1 MNAKLFIQA
10 ITKFIF
16 GVLIV
21 GTLLFVPAGTFNYL
35 NGCVFM
41 GLLFIPMFFA
51 GVIMMIKNPDLLK
64 RRLDAKESE
73 TEQKQVIGISAV
85 LFILG
90 FIIAGLNYRYSWIV
104 LPNIISIIA
113 SVLFLIFYML
123 YGVVLKENE
132 FLSRTI
138 KVEKKQKVVDTGLY
152 GIVRHP
158 MYSIV
163 TLFFLMM
170 PLVLGSIISFILFLV
185 FPFLLVKRINNEEKV
200 LEKELKGYKAYKKKV
215 KYKMIPYIY

>member
-1 MNAKLFIQA
+1 MNGKLFVEA
-10 ITKFIF
+10 ITKFVF

-21 GTLLFVPAGTFNYL
+21 GALIFVPAGTFNYL

-51 GVIMMIKNPDLLK
+51 GVVLMIKNPELLK
-64 RRLDAKESE
+64 RRLDAKEKES
-73 TEQKQVIGISAV
+73 EQKTVIASSGL
-85 LFILG
+85 LFIIG
-90 FIIAGLNYRYSWIV
+90 FIIAGLNYRYGWIV
-104 LPNIISIIA
+104 LPNFISIIA

-123 YGVVLKENE
+123 YALVLKENE

-138 KVEKKQKVVDTGLY
+138 KVEKNQRVVDTGFY

-163 TLFFLMM
+163 TFLFLMI
-170 PLVLGSIISFILFLV
+170 PLVLGSIISFVLFLV
-185 FPFLLVKRINNEEKV
+185 FPFLLVKRINNEEEV

-215 KYKMIPYIY
+215 KYKMVPYIY

>member
-1 MNAKLFIQA
+1 MNGKLFVEA
-10 ITKFIF
+10 ITKFVF

-21 GTLLFVPAGTFNYL
+21 GALIFVPAGTFNYL

-51 GVIMMIKNPDLLK
+51 GVVLMIKNPELLK
-64 RRLDAKESE
+64 RRLDAKEKES
-73 TEQKQVIGISAV
+73 EQKTVIASSG
-85 LFILG
+85 LFIIG
-90 FIIAGLNYRYSWIV
+90 FIIAGLNYRYGWIV
-104 LPNIISIIA
+104 LPNFISIIA

-123 YGVVLKENE
+123 YALVLKENE

-138 KVEKKQKVVDTGLY
+138 KVEKNQRVVDTGFY

-163 TLFFLMM
+163 TFLFLMI
-170 PLVLGSIISFILFLV
+170 PLVLGSIISFVLFLV
-185 FPFLLVKRINNEEKV
+185 FPFLLVKRINNEEEV

-215 KYKMIPYIY
+215 KYKMVPYIY